1 MASQRKPAEPAAQ
14 RLSRERVLGAAI
26 GIADREGIDALTMR
40 RLAGEL
46 DAGAMSV
53 YYHVA
58 NKDEILDGML
68 EMVVGEMELPPQT
81 PDWKAALKR
90 AAISAHEV
98 LMRHPWATALLL
110 SRPVVSPTRFRQM
123 DAILGC
129 LRGAGFSAEQTD
141 LAYHVL
147 DSHIMGFTL
156 WLVGI
161 RAGLERLG
169 LVTNAFDLFDADAL
183 PHLAEHAREH
193 LRERGPD
200 EPGPFAFGLD
210 LILDGLER
218 ERVVDAAHAA
228 HAAHAAGA

>member
-1 MASQRKPAEPAAQ
+1 MAAKQPEAHSSAAK
-14 RLSRERVLGAAI
+14 LSRERVLRAAV
-26 GIADREGIDALTMR
+26 GIADREGIEALTMR
-40 RLAGEL
+40 RLASEL

-53 YYHVA
+53 YYHVPG
-58 NKDEILDGML
+58 KDEIISGMIEL
-68 EMVVGEMELPPQT
+68 VVGEMALPGDGPG
-81 PDWKAALKR
+81 WKAAMKT
-90 AAISAHEV
+90 AATSAHEV
-98 LMRHPWATALLL
+98 LLRHPWATAMIL
-110 SRPVVSPTRFRQM
+110 SRPVVSRARLRQM

-129 LRGAGFSAEQTD
+129 LRGAGFTAAETD

-169 LVTNAFDLFDADAL
+169 PVSNAFDLFDADAL

-193 LRERGPD
+193 MRERRPD
-200 EPGPFAFGLD
+200 EPGPFEFGLD

-218 ERVVDAAHAA
+218 TRDAARM
-228 HAAHAAGA
+228 

>member
-1 MASQRKPAEPAAQ
+1 MTARQPVVQPSTAK
-14 RLSRERVLGAAI
+14 LSRERVLGVAI
-26 GIADREGIDALTMR
+26 GIADRDGIEALTMR
-40 RLAGEL
+40 RLASEL
-46 DAGAMSV
+46 GAGAMSV

-58 NKDEILDGML
+58 GKDGIIDAMI
-68 EMVVGEMELPPQT
+68 EMVVGEMALPEEG
-81 PDWKAALKR
+81 PDWKAAMK
-90 AAISAHEV
+90 AAALSAHEV
-98 LMRHPWATALLL
+98 LLRHPWATAMIL
-110 SRPVVSPTRFRQM
+110 SRPVVSRARLRQM
-123 DAILGC
+123 DAILGR
-129 LRGAGFSAEQTD
+129 LRTAGFSAAQTD

-169 LVTNAFDLFDADAL
+169 DVTNAFDLFDADAL

-200 EPGPFAFGLD
+200 EPGPFEYGLD

-218 ERVVDAAHAA
+218 SRDAPREPAA
-228 HAAHAAGA
+228 TPGAP